1 MNIIKM
7 KGKWMENFQIA
18 AAKMI
23 IEMENHAR
31 KLGVKGVIVVASMD
45 NSGLSWVS
53 QMKAVDTIKVLDG
66 SPEKSQYPG
75 YNFIGVAYSKAAE
88 MADTKLNSGSKVR
101 PAYQGEFGY
110 QGGVIKK
117 VQTGYVLTVFSGA
130 TSEQDLEIAKAG
142 MNACHVK

>member
-1 MNIIKM
+1 
-7 KGKWMENFQIA
+7 MEEFQIT
-18 AAKMI
+18 AAKII

>member
-1 MNIIKM
+1 
-7 KGKWMENFQIA
+7 
-18 AAKMI
+18 
-23 IEMENHAR
+23 
-31 KLGVKGVIVVASMD
+31 MD

>member
-1 MNIIKM
+1 
-7 KGKWMENFQIA
+7 MEEFQSN
-18 AAKMI
+18 AAKII

-75 YNFIGVAYSKAAE
+75 YNFISVAYSKAAE

>member
-1 MNIIKM
+1 
-7 KGKWMENFQIA
+7 MENFQSVA
-18 AAKMI
+18 ATI
-23 IEMENHAR
+23 ITAMENHAR